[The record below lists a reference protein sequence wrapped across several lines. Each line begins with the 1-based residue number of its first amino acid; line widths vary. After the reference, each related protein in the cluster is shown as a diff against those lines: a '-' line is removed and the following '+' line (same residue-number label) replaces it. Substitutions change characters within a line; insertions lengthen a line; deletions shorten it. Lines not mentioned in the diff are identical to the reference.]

1 MKRIISILL
10 AIICVFSLAS
20 CGEAD
25 DVISIVN
32 SSRPT
37 KITTQTT
44 YNTEN
49 DKLVG
54 SFVTTINGSDSEL
67 VYEYQRYATV
77 EEGVAEDNPDEY
89 IKTLS
94 GTVYYKDGKYSTDN
108 ENWTTEAPDATTMQ
122 VKLNLTEKNLGKYT
136 VSKDGKTLTATTT
149 AEKASK
155 ILGVSISATA
165 DVKIVIKHDG
175 TSLRSISVSY
185 STENAEYVEISTSY
199 SYNKVVEE
207 EPETEE

>member
-1 MKRIISILL
+1 MKKIISILL

-20 CGEAD
+20 CGEVD
-25 DVISIVN
+25 NVISIVN
-32 SSRPT
+32 SSKPT

-44 YNTEN
+44 YNLESDT
-49 DKLVG
+49 LVG
-54 SFVTTINGSDSEL
+54 SFVTTVNGSDSVL

-77 EEGVAEDNPDEY
+77 EEGVTENNPDGY
-89 IKTLS
+89 IKTLA

-108 ENWTTEAPDATTMQ
+108 ENWTTEAPDAVTMQ
-122 VKLNLTEKNLGKYT
+122 VKLNITEKNLGKYT

-155 ILGVSISATA
+155 MLGVTISATA
-165 DVKIVIKHDG
+165 DVEIVIKHDG
-175 TSLRSISVSY
+175 TSLRSIVVSY

-199 SYNKVVEE
+199 SYNKIEE
-207 EPETEE
+207 QEPETEK

>member
-1 MKRIISILL
+1 MKRIISVLL
-10 AIICVFSLAS
+10 VVICVFSLFS

-32 SSRPT
+32 SSKPT

-44 YNTEN
+44 YNSEN
-49 DKLVG
+49 DTLVG
-54 SFVTTINGSDSEL
+54 SFVTTVNGSDSEL

-77 EEGVAEDNPDEY
+77 EEGVSADDPDAY

-94 GTVYYKDGKYSTDN
+94 GVVYYKDGKYSTDN
-108 ENWTTEAPDATTMQ
+108 ENWTTEAPDATAMQ
-122 VKLNLTEKNLGKYT
+122 VKLNLTEKNLGNYK

-149 AEKASK
+149 ADKASK
-155 ILGVSISATA
+155 MLGVTISANS
-165 DVKIVIKHDG
+165 DVEIVIKHDG
-175 TSLRSISVSY
+175 TSLRSITVSY

-199 SYNKVVEE
+199 SYNKIVEDE
-207 EPETEE
+207 SETEE